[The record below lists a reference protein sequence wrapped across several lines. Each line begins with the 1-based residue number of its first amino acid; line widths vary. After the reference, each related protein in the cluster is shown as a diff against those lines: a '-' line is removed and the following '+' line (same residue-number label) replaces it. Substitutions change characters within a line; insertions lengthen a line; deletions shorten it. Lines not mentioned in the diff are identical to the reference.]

1 MLKNMLSKS
10 SNTRSFQEVLADLRT
25 TRIGTGL
32 PSPAEILHR
41 RNLTTRAQ
49 AEIDIK
55 AIRSVLQERQLKM
68 MLDHDM
74 SRRARK
80 ARPLV
85 VGERCHVLGPGN
97 KWIDAFVTGIT
108 DSGRSYETQVETT
121 GGQLMRNHSHIRPR
135 SPDIPHIHASFLQ
148 HNSVPSATS
157 DGNAPSERENS
168 VISGCQQLAN
178 GQKTVLSANHKE
190 SIKQT
195 NTSQVLV
202 SGTVPDRRVQ
212 PSR

>member
-1 MLKNMLSKS
+1 MLSKS

-25 TRIGTGL
+25 TCIGTGL

-41 RNLTTRAQ
+41 RNLTTRVQ
-49 AEIDIK
+49 AEINIK
-55 AIRSVLQERQLKM
+55 AIRSVLHERQLKM
-68 MLDHDM
+68 TLDHNT

-80 ARPLV
+80 AKPLV

-97 KWIDAFVTGIT
+97 KWIDAFITGIT
-108 DSGRSYETQVETT
+108 DSGRSYETQVEAT
-121 GGQLMRNHSHIRPR
+121 GGQLMRNRSHIRPR
-135 SPDIPHIHASFLQ
+135 SPYIPHIHASFLQ

-157 DGNAPSERENS
+157 DGNALSERENL
-168 VISGCQQLAN
+168 VISGRQQLAN
-178 GQKTVLSANHKE
+178 GQKIVLSANRKG

-202 SGTVPDRRVQ
+202 SETVPDRRVQ